1 MPSTM
6 LRQQLMKNVHNLVV
20 KVGTNLLTDTAGR
33 LDKAMI
39 NAIGRQLGLMSERG
53 IHVTLITSGAV
64 GSGMGIAGLTSRPRE
79 LPVLQASAAIGQPT
93 LMALYARA
101 LSRFGMHAG
110 QLLVTRDD
118 FEHRSRYLNIRNTVG
133 ALHRLRAVP
142 IINENDTTAVDE
154 LGRFADNDTIAALVA
169 NLIKADLL
177 VLLTVADGLLNT
189 EGQRIDLVPRVT
201 PEVLKLARAEKSALG
216 SGGMGS
222 KLRAVSMVT
231 EAGETVVIANG
242 RERNVLLRLLEGE
255 RLGTIFAPAE
265 HKMSARQRWLRSA
278 VRPVG
283 RLMLDDGAAD
293 AVLRKNKSLLP
304 RGITAVT
311 GRFERG
317 AVVALVNPAGQTIA
331 HGVVNYGNADLDRI
345 KGLKSAEIA
354 AALGAKPFDEAVH
367 RDHLVVIAGL

>member
-1 MPSTM
+1 M

-33 LDKAMI
+33 LDKVMI
-39 NAIGRQLGLMSERG
+39 NAIGRQLGLLSERG

-142 IINENDTTAVDE
+142 IINENDTTAVVE

-231 EAGETVVIANG
+231 EAGETVVIAHG

-367 RDHLVVIAGL
+367 RDHLVVIAGQ

>member
-33 LDKAMI
+33 LDKVMI
-39 NAIGRQLGLMSERG
+39 NAIGRQLGLLSERG

-64 GSGMGIAGLTSRPRE
+64 GSGLGIAGLTSRPRE

-142 IINENDTTAVDE
+142 IINENDTTAVVE

-231 EAGETVVIANG
+231 EAGETVVIAHG

-367 RDHLVVIAGL
+367 RDHLVVIAGQ

>member
-33 LDKAMI
+33 LDKVMI
-39 NAIGRQLGLMSERG
+39 NAIGRQLGLLSERG

-142 IINENDTTAVDE
+142 IINENDTTAVVE

-216 SGGMGS
+216 TGGMGS

-231 EAGETVVIANG
+231 EAGETVVIAHG

-367 RDHLVVIAGL
+367 RDHLVVIAGQ

>member
-1 MPSTM
+1 VPSTM

-33 LDKAMI
+33 LDKVMI
-39 NAIGRQLGLMSERG
+39 NAIGRQLGLLSERG

-142 IINENDTTAVDE
+142 IINENDTTAVVE

-231 EAGETVVIANG
+231 EAGETVVIAHG

-367 RDHLVVIAGL
+367 RDHLVVIAGQ

>member
-20 KVGTNLLTDTAGR
+20 KVGTNLLTDAAGR

-283 RLMLDDGAAD
+283 RLMLDDGATD

-331 HGVVNYGNADLDRI
+331 HGVVNYGSADLDRI

-367 RDHLVVIAGL
+367 RDHLVVIAGQ

>member
-33 LDKAMI
+33 LDKVMI
-39 NAIGRQLGLMSERG
+39 NAIGRQLGLLSERG

-142 IINENDTTAVDE
+142 IINENDTTAVVE

-231 EAGETVVIANG
+231 EAGETVVIAHG

-367 RDHLVVIAGL
+367 RDHLVVIAGQ